1 MHGLA
6 RSIHWPAVIRLASG
20 SIPASILTL
29 LVLSQLDLNSGAAR
43 SLVNI
48 VLAFALILT
57 ATSLIFRK
65 AILDPSARAW
75 SGSTTAPSRARPW
88 WSGVALGVLVS
99 ISSVGAGAVG
109 VTALLL
115 LYPRLPMAR
124 IVGSD
129 IAHAVP
135 LTLVAGIGHWA
146 MGAIDW
152 QLMGVL
158 LTGSLPGIVIGS
170 YFATRVPETALRL
183 LLAATLILVA
193 TKLGTDEW
201 QPRFAGRRGLDADA
215 GRALEIPQARE
226 QRKAEQR
233 QRAEDES
240 EHEHPKAAAARLGR
254 HGCRRGRRRR
264 RHQRM
269 LALDHAA
276 GDVIG
281 DGLDD
286 CVHLVGFRD
295 HDAAETRILHETID
309 PLVAA
314 HQHMRHH
321 VDPQPRR
328 IALADAAVEQ
338 VDLRGDLRKQRIE
351 RLAENFQPGH
361 FGVAQIDH
369 DAGAVGRLD
378 PRLAQR
384 IAQPDRRRL
393 AQRLPVSCA
402 SDIRK
407 RPSAFAGLRMPL
419 TYQ

>member
-1 MHGLA
+1 MMSQLASLYVASGFGVGLLVGMTGVGGGSLMTPLLILLFGIHPSTAVGTDLLYAAATKTGGSLVHGLA

-29 LVLSQLDLNSGAAR
+29 LVLSQLDLNNGAAR

-65 AILDPSARAW
+65 AILESFRARMERLDDRTIARA
-75 SGSTTAPSRARPW
+75 TVVV
-88 WSGVALGVLVS
+88 GVALGVLVS

-158 LTGSLPGIVIGS
+158 LMGSLPGIVIGS

-201 QPRFAGRRGLDADA
+201 S
-215 GRALEIPQARE
+215 RASQ
-226 QRKAEQR
+226 
-233 QRAEDES
+233 
-240 EHEHPKAAAARLGR
+240 
-254 HGCRRGRRRR
+254 
-264 RHQRM
+264 
-269 LALDHAA
+269 
-276 GDVIG
+276 V
-281 DGLDD
+281 
-286 CVHLVGFRD
+286 
-295 HDAAETRILHETID
+295 
-309 PLVAA
+309 VAA
-314 HQHMRHH
+314 STQT
-321 VDPQPRR
+321 Q
-328 IALADAAVEQ
+328 DA
-338 VDLRGDLRKQRIE
+338 R
-351 RLAENFQPGH
+351 
-361 FGVAQIDH
+361 
-369 DAGAVGRLD
+369 
-378 PRLAQR
+378 
-384 IAQPDRRRL
+384 
-393 AQRLPVSCA
+393 
-402 SDIRK
+402 
-407 RPSAFAGLRMPL
+407 
-419 TYQ
+419 